1 MKYLNNID
9 GGIPHTGISDIN
21 IPLNGRNLIITGKN
35 GSGKTSFLSLL
46 SDKILLHLG
55 KEIQDEQKIQ
65 EQLAYWEAEKRKGP
79 PGSSLYSQAQDQ
91 IDYYRKKIDAFHHGL
106 QLVFVNELELI
117 SNYDDLKAIFV
128 FFSAMRISSIQETK
142 QTSSIE
148 EEKRSSIDD
157 LKNKRPTNFGSKLE
171 QHLVN
176 IKVNQSLAITE
187 DNNQEQAHKFQEWF
201 YNFDEH
207 LKFLFEDSSAKLVF
221 YRQSFKFKISLNGR
235 EFDFQN
241 LSSGYLAIFDILAD
255 LIVRTEFF
263 EITPTQ
269 LKGIVIID
277 EIDAHLHIS
286 LQQKILPF
294 FTKLFPQIQFIVSTH
309 SPFVITST
317 NNDTVIYDISSNE
330 FFEGDLSNYSYE
342 AIIKGLFHVDPI
354 TPEIK
359 DSIER
364 LKTLLNEESFNF
376 SEIRTTIK
384 KLTPLDKNN
393 VLDKRVR
400 NIYLQAINLLAD
412 YDELGE
418 LDV

>member
-1 MKYLNNID
+1 MRHLINIS
-9 GGIPHTGISDIN
+9 GEISHAGVSDIDV
-21 IPLNGRNLIITGKN
+21 PLNGRNLIITGKN

-46 SDKILLHLG
+46 SDKFRLHLG
-55 KEIQDEQKIQ
+55 KEIQNESQMQ
-65 EQLAYWEAEKRKGP
+65 EHLISWRERQENNP
-79 PGSSLYSQAQDQ
+79 PGSSLYSQAQYQ
-91 IDYYRKKIDAFHHGL
+91 VNYYQEKINEFHHGL
-106 QLVFVNELELI
+106 QLVFANELELI
-117 SNYDDLKAIFV
+117 SNYDDLKAVFV
-128 FFSAMRISSIQETK
+128 FFSAMRMSSIQETK

-148 EEKRSSIDD
+148 EEKRNSIED
-157 LKNKRPTNFGSKLE
+157 LKNNRPTNFGSKLE

-187 DNNQEQAHKFQEWF
+187 DNNQEQANKFQEWF
-201 YNFDEH
+201 CDFDEH

-221 YRQSFKFKISLNGR
+221 YRENFKFKISLNGR

-263 EITPTQ
+263 EITPIQ
-269 LKGIVIID
+269 LTGIVIID

-317 NNDTVIYDISSNE
+317 NNDTVVYDISSNE

-354 TPEIK
+354 TPEVK
-359 DSIER
+359 KSIEY
-364 LKTLLNEESFNF
+364 LKNLLNEENFNF
-376 SEIRTTIK
+376 SEIRTTIE
-384 KLTPLDKNN
+384 KLIPLDNNN
-393 VLDKRVR
+393 VLDKKLK